1 MTNHPNRNKHQRGSR
16 CIYGDYTAKE
26 LDAILVAS
34 RTMLMV
40 LKNTAAGYQ
49 NVNGNVAI
57 GCARLSEI
65 RAAADYA
72 EKALGLTKEI

>member
-1 MTNHPNRNKHQRGSR
+1 
-16 CIYGDYTAKE
+16 
-26 LDAILVAS
+26 
-34 RTMLMV
+34 MLMV

-72 EKALGLTKEI
+72 EKVFGLAKEI